1 MALCSRGLAGEVVGA
16 GSSTANLQLAV
27 ELGAI
32 HRYAVS
38 PVDSVTGAELVVIA
52 TPVSATI
59 PVLQE
64 VLPYLGPGTVI
75 TDVGSTKAGIVLEA
89 ERAVGASLSFVGG
102 HPMAGSE
109 LVGVRGADPYLFENA
124 FYIITPTT
132 RTSPQ
137 ALAKV
142 RRLAE
147 GVGARVIE
155 MEPERHDLAVAAV
168 SHLPH
173 LLAATLV
180 NTVARLPVSEDMLP
194 LAAGGFR
201 DMTRIAS
208 SSAVMWRDIFATNK
222 DQVIKL
228 IRSFRQE
235 LDSFEGLVAAGD
247 SWAIQEYLEQAKTVR
262 STIPSRTKGYLP
274 RLFEIVLTAPDQPG
288 VIADFTSHLAKAG
301 INICDLEILRVRE
314 GEGGTIR
321 VAFAVKEE
329 REAALLA
336 LRGKGYT
343 VRER

>member
-1 MALCSRGLAGEVVGA
+1 
-16 GSSTANLQLAV
+16 
-27 ELGAI
+27 
-32 HRYAVS
+32 
-38 PVDSVTGAELVVIA
+38 
-52 TPVSATI
+52 
-59 PVLQE
+59 
-64 VLPYLGPGTVI
+64 VI
-75 TDVGSTKAGIVLEA
+75 TDVGSTKGGVVLEA
-89 ERAVGASLSFVGG
+89 ERTVVAVLCFVGG

-124 FYIITPTT
+124 YYILTPTT

-155 MEPERHDLAVAAV
+155 MEPERHDLSVAAV

-180 NTVARLPVSEDMLP
+180 NTVARLPGSEDMLP
-194 LAAGGFR
+194 LVAGGFR

-208 SSAVMWRDIFATNK
+208 SSAIMWRDIFATNK
-222 DQVIKL
+222 EQVIKV
-228 IRSFRQE
+228 IHSFRSE
-235 LDSFEGLVAAGD
+235 LDSFEDLVAAGD
-247 SWAIQEYLEQAKTVR
+247 SVTIQEFLEQAKTVR

-274 RLFEIVLTAPDQPG
+274 RLFEIVLTVPDQPG
-288 VIADFTSHLAKAG
+288 AIANFTNNLAEAG

-321 VAFAVKEE
+321 VAFAVNEE
-329 REAALLA
+329 REAALRV
-336 LRGKGYT
+336 LREKGYT
-343 VRER
+343 VRQR